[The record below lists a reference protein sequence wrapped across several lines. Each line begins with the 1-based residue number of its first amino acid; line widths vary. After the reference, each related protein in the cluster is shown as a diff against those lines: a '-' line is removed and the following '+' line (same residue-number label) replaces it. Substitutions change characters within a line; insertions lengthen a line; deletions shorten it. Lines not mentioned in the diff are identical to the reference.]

1 MYQKELQQLGLSKKE
16 ADVYLAALELGE
28 TTAHRIA
35 KKSGIKRATVYRIVE
50 LLKEKGLVSTYSK
63 KSITFF
69 CAENPKIIKEKI
81 ASNLKMIDEI
91 LPGLF
96 SLTNII
102 DQKPKI
108 RYYEGREE
116 LRELIL
122 ETIKYPSKE
131 IVSWSAGESIEIY
144 GESFWEEEYI
154 TVRIK
159 RKIPIRLIYANVP
172 MGYKHQSSGKTQ
184 LRQVRIEKSHKF
196 IFGIQIKLFG
206 NRFSA
211 FIADKEAMG
220 IMIESKKT
228 FDTLKSIFEVHW
240 KTLADA
246 K

>member
-50 LLKEKGLVSTYSK
+50 SLKEKSLISVYHK

-69 CAENPKIIKEKI
+69 YAENPKAIKEKI
-81 ASNLKMIDEI
+81 ANNLKTVDEI
-91 LPGLF
+91 LPGLL
-96 SLTNII
+96 SLTNLT
-102 DQKPKI
+102 DKKPKI
-108 RYYEGREE
+108 RYYEGIEE

-122 ETIKYPSKE
+122 ETLKYPGKE
-131 IVSWSAGESIEIY
+131 IASWSAGKSIEIY
-144 GESFWEEEYI
+144 GESFWEKEYI
-154 TVRIK
+154 AVRMK
-159 RKIPIRLIYANVP
+159 RKIPIRLIYADVP
-172 MGYKHQSSGKTQ
+172 MGHKHKDVEKTQ
-184 LRQVRIEKSHKF
+184 LRQVRIEKSSKF

-206 NRFSA
+206 DRFAA
-211 FIADKEAMG
+211 FISDKETIG

-228 FDTLKSIFEVHW
+228 FDTLKSIFEIHW
-240 KTLADA
+240 QTLE